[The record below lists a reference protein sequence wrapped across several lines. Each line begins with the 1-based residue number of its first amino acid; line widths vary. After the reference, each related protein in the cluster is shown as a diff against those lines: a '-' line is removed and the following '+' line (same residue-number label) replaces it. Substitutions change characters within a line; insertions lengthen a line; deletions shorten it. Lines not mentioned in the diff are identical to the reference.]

1 MAPMASSHYLFLSLA
16 EGGRFG
22 WWSAPT
28 YTVYQILGRLDYMSI
43 MCVMVITACTFLAGM
58 RDTIFIIY
66 VDIGRRQG

>member
-1 MAPMASSHYLFLSLA
+1 
-16 EGGRFG
+16 
-22 WWSAPT
+22 
-28 YTVYQILGRLDYMSI
+28 MSI